1 MLRPASRGRVQG
13 RDLSGFYSRGS
24 YEEGATMQCRVIPR
38 SALLAILWVLGEL
51 LVSKLYLIFF
61 QFPFLIFECV
71 EDD

>member
-13 RDLSGFYSRGS
+13 RDPSGFYSRSS
-24 YEEGATMQCRVIPR
+24 YEQGATMQCRVIPR
-38 SALLAILWVLGEL
+38 SAVLAILWVLREL